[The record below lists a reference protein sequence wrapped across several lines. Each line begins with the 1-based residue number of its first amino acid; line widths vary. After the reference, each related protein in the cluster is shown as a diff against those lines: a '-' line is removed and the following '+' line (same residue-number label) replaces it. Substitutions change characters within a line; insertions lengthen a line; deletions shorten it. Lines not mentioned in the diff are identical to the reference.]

1 MITPHNIR
9 GVIFLPYNSLKRDV
23 APQNKKGILNL
34 VKVFANM
41 AGTILKHRGVKNL
54 T

>member
-1 MITPHNIR
+1 MI
-9 GVIFLPYNSLKRDV
+9 

-41 AGTILKHRGVKNL
+41 VGTRFQHRGVKNL